1 MKALNPTLDSAI
13 GYPIYLFVGLIDLN
27 QIRLKEKEVV
37 AALEVVQYSQCIV
50 NSKIWRKQKFFRKIK
65 DHR

>member
-13 GYPIYLFVGLIDLN
+13 GYQIYLFVGLIDLN

-37 AALEVVQYSQCIV
+37 AALEVVQYSLCTL

-65 DHR
+65 DNR